1 MKLDADIAEQTVGEA
16 AYRRIRADIVFG
28 RVLPGQKLRLDRM
41 KSDYGVSI
49 STLREILSRL
59 AAEGLVL
66 AEGQR
71 GFEVPPVTAQNLREL
86 ADLRRLIEG
95 HALRQSFA
103 AGDTEWEG
111 RVVAAHHKL
120 SVSERRRLSGD
131 MGGTETWKRY
141 DMEFHRAL
149 ISACGSAELMQ
160 THEVVF
166 EKYLRYLMVSF
177 TFRGE
182 VAAEEH
188 RVLRDAALERNA
200 DRAIEVLATHVGDC
214 VDHALTSGRVR

>member
-1 MKLDADIAEQTVGEA
+1 LRADGVITEETVGEA

-41 KSDYGVSI
+41 KSDYGVGI

-131 MGGTETWKRY
+131 MSGTETWKRY

-149 ISACGSAELMQ
+149 ISACGSVELMQ

-188 RVLRDAALERNA
+188 RVLRDAALERDA